1 VGGFGSLASD
11 GGLAVQVGFMQ
22 AGGVWKVVC
31 RLVVDQRIM
40 GAQLGHNSLG
50 EGEVDGGEI
59 VGELRSPRW
68 RWSTGEGVSWLV
80 FPGVALRC
88 EHEG

>member
-1 VGGFGSLASD
+1 
-11 GGLAVQVGFMQ
+11 
-22 AGGVWKVVC
+22 
-31 RLVVDQRIM
+31 M

-68 RWSTGEGVSWLV
+68 SWSTDGVSR
-80 FPGVALRC
+80 GSCSQALRK
-88 EHEG
+88 HEG